1 MARLL
6 SPAIPAGS
14 LTPTHPDAHQ
24 PRRRGVRFL
33 AAARALLATSPG
45 AAPLGED
52 GQLARGAPH
61 RGDLNNARL
70 TRAPL
75 EEEVPALKREPGKDI
90 VVFGGGRIAHS
101 LMRHRLIDEY
111 RLTIQP
117 VALGDGMPLMQGLP
131 EPRRLELISSTAYAD
146 GCVAQVYRDA

>member
-61 RGDLNNARL
+61 RGDPRGAPHRGDLNNARL

-101 LMRHRLIDEY
+101 LMRERLIDEY
-111 RLTIQP
+111 RLTLHP
-117 VALGDGMPLMQGLP
+117 VALGEGLSLMH
-131 EPRRLELISSTAYAD
+131 
-146 GCVAQVYRDA
+146 